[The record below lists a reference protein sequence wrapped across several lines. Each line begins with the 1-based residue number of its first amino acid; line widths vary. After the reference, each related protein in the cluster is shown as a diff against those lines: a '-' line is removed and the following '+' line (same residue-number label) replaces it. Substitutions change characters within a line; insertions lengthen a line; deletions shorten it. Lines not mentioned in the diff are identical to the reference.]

1 MINLSLIGTL
11 GKDAEIRDA
20 GSTKVINFSVAVNT
34 GYGDKKTTMW
44 IEAAKFGEKTGVCD
58 FLKKGTKVYITGEP
72 TLRTWESNGKSG
84 TTLQIRVQEIK
95 LLSTKGE
102 TAPAEAAPTT
112 PKTWVSTP
120 PTENLDNFPF

>member
-1 MINLSLIGTL
+1 
-11 GKDAEIRDA
+11 
-20 GSTKVINFSVAVNT
+20 
-34 GYGDKKTTMW
+34 
-44 IEAAKFGEKTGVCD
+44 
-58 FLKKGTKVYITGEP
+58 
-72 TLRTWESNGKSG
+72 
-84 TTLQIRVQEIK
+84 LQIRVQEIK